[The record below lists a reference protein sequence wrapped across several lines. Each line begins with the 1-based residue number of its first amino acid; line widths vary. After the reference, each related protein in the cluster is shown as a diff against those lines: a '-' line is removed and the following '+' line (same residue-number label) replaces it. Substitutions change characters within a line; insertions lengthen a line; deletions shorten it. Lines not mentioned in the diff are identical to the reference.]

1 MFLVYETKD
10 DFRDDFGEEKIRAP
24 RTEGFFVQISVLL
37 GKLFNILS
45 TKYN

>member
-1 MFLVYETKD
+1 MNMYIKVKD
-10 DFRDDFGEEKIRAP
+10 DFKDDFGEEKIRAP

-37 GKLFNILS
+37 GKLLNILS